1 MFCTMEIVNTNAS
14 EIVRE
19 KRKTEIVSLISLELS
34 KPVTLKEKLNNILY
48 FLDNIFG
55 LKHTMLLLPDG
66 AERLTVFASRGF
78 GDEGLGA
85 KINFGQGVIGVVA
98 QRKKKLRMN
107 NISWQKQY
115 VNKVANQPLYIIEL
129 PGLRNAES
137 QVAIPLLADEK
148 LIAVLSAESEDVNFF
163 DVEDEEFLMTLS
175 QIIGLS
181 IQNTQIVEGLEETVK
196 ERTRYLEV
204 QKQMLQQANSSKDR
218 LFSIIS
224 HDLRSPVAALQ
235 SVSKL
240 MQYHMSS
247 GDMPSAIK
255 TAERVA
261 KSTQSLNRM
270 LDKLLTWSLTQTG
283 DIKIEQVQLNV
294 AVIIREVLEVYED
307 AMSSKKIT
315 CTFDDPDC
323 SAIIT
328 SDANACYTIFHNII
342 SNAVKFSFTNGVI
355 VITLNLGDTY
365 LKISVADNGTGI
377 PREILDSILTNAVN
391 VSTKGTANE
400 KGTGVGLAAS
410 FYMAKRVGAVID
422 ISSSPGIGTT
432 VNISFPV

>member
-1 MFCTMEIVNTNAS
+1 MMEAYNDNAS
-14 EIVRE
+14 QIAHER
-19 KRKTEIVSLISLELS
+19 RKTEIVSLISLELS

-66 AERLTVFASRGF
+66 EEHLTVFASRGF
-78 GDEGLGA
+78 GEKGLGA
-85 KINFGQGVIGVVA
+85 KIKFGQGVIGVVA
-98 QRKKKLRMN
+98 ARKKKLRLN

-115 VNKVANQPLYIIEL
+115 IHKVAEEPIHIIEL
-129 PGLRNAES
+129 PGLPNAES

-148 LIAVLSAESEDVNFF
+148 LIAVLSAESEDLNFF

-181 IQNTQIVEGLEETVK
+181 IQNTQIVEGLEATVR
-196 ERTRYLEV
+196 ERTHHLEL

-240 MQYHMSS
+240 MHYYINS
-247 GDMPSAIK
+247 GDMSSAIK

-261 KSTQSLNRM
+261 KSTQGLHTM
-270 LDKLLTWSLTQTG
+270 LDKLLAWSLTQTG
-283 DIKIEQVQLNV
+283 DIKIEQVQVDIVTLLK
-294 AVIIREVLEVYED
+294 EVLEVYED
-307 AMSSKKIT
+307 AISSKNII
-315 CTFDDPDC
+315 CNFNAPGF
-323 SAIIT
+323 SAMVT
-328 SDANACYTIFHNII
+328 SDMNACFTIFHNII
-342 SNAVKFSFTNGVI
+342 SNAVKFSFEKGVI
-355 VITLNLGDTY
+355 SINLHPENTY
-365 LKISVADNGTGI
+365 LKVTISDTGTGI
-377 PREILDSILTNAVN
+377 PEDKINDILSNPVN
-391 VSTKGTANE
+391 VSSKGTANE

-410 FYMAKRVGAVID
+410 FYMAKRVGATID
-422 ISSSPGIGTT
+422 ISSSPGAGTT
-432 VNISFPV
+432 VSVNFPV

>member
-1 MFCTMEIVNTNAS
+1 MPTDNSNAIEIAH
-14 EIVRE
+14 ER
-19 KRKTEIVSLISLELS
+19 RKTEIVSLISLELS
-34 KPVTLKEKLNNILY
+34 KPVTLEEKLNNILY
-48 FLDNIFG
+48 FLDNVFG
-55 LKHTMLLLPDG
+55 LKHTMLLLP
-66 AERLTVFASRGF
+66 ESEKHLTVFASRGF
-78 GDEGLGA
+78 GDNGLGA
-85 KINFGQGVIGVVA
+85 KVNFGQGVIGVVA
-98 QRKKKLRMN
+98 ERKKKLRMN

-115 VNKVANQPLYIIEL
+115 IHKIAGQPLHIIQL
-129 PGLRNAES
+129 PGLPNAES

-148 LIAVLSAESEDVNFF
+148 LIAVLSAESEDLNFF

-261 KSTQSLNRM
+261 KSTQSLNMM

-283 DIKIEQVQLNV
+283 DIKIERVQVDV
-294 AVIIREVLEVYED
+294 AALIKEVLEVYED
-307 AMSSKKIT
+307 AMSSKKLI
-315 CTFDDPDC
+315 CAFEEP
-323 SAIIT
+323 SFSPIVI
-328 SDANACYTIFHNII
+328 SDINACFTIFHNIV
-342 SNAVKFSFTNGVI
+342 SNAVKFSFENGAI
-355 VITLNLGDTY
+355 HISLNQADNY
-365 LKISVADNGTGI
+365 LKVIIADNGTGM
-377 PREILDSILTNAVN
+377 PEDKLHNILTNSVN
-391 VSTKGTANE
+391 ISTKGTANE
-400 KGTGVGLAAS
+400 KGAGVGLAAS
-410 FYMAKRVGAVID
+410 FYMAKLIGCVID
-422 ISSSPGIGTT
+422 IDSAPGSGTVVA
-432 VNISFPV
+432 VNFPG